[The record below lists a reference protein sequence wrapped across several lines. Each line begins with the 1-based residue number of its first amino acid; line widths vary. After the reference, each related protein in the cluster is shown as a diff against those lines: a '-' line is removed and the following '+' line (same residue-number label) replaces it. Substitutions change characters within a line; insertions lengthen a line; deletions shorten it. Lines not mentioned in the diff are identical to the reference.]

1 MAYSKL
7 EVEKSDNIGLETELR
22 FLPAQGRAQL
32 CNILNSDSGKLYYI
46 SYKCMFFTSSTLLR
60 YICIYILI
68 FIIKRYIF
76 VFTFFSLNIY
86 LKV

>member
-32 CNILNSDSGKLYYI
+32 CNILNSDSGKLY
-46 SYKCMFFTSSTLLR
+46 
-60 YICIYILI
+60 
-68 FIIKRYIF
+68 
-76 VFTFFSLNIY
+76 
-86 LKV
+86 

>member
-46 SYKCMFFTSSTLLR
+46 SYKCMFFY
-60 YICIYILI
+60 YIYN
-68 FIIKRYIF
+68 FE
-76 VFTFFSLNIY
+76 IY
-86 LKV
+86 LHLYFDFYH